1 MLEALVEIKFSFD
14 SSLTKLHSENEND
27 EKRSKSQKYI

>member
-1 MLEALVEIKFSFD
+1 MSEALIETKFSFD
-14 SSLTKLHSENEND
+14 SSLTKFQSEKEDD